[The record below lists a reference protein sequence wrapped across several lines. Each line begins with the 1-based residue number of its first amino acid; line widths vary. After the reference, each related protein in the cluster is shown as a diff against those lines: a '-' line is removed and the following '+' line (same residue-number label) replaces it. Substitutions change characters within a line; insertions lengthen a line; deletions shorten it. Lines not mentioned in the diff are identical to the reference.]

1 MTVTRPPRRA
11 DPADLTLAVSM
22 GLPSPPPE
30 AWRADIKRARA
41 KLGAEQLLI
50 VSVAGTA
57 TPGGDG
63 EQLAQDYAL
72 CARWAAEAGADVVEL
87 HRRAAAVDDRISLST
102 VYRTVKLLET
112 EGIIERLE
120 LRDGRARYERAPR
133 QHHDH
138 LIDLATG
145 GVIEFRSEEIEAL
158 QTEIAKRL
166 GYRVVYHRLELYA
179 VPLDEDGPA

>member
-1 MTVTRPPRRA
+1 MTGQRRVIARILGEAA
-11 DPADLTLAVSM
+11 DHP
-22 GLPSPPPE
+22 
-30 AWRADIKRARA
+30 
-41 KLGAEQLLI
+41 
-50 VSVAGTA
+50 
-57 TPGGDG
+57 
-63 EQLAQDYAL
+63 
-72 CARWAAEAGADVVEL
+72 DVVEL

-158 QTEIAKRL
+158 QTEIAEAARL
-166 GYRVVYHRLELYA
+166 PGRLSPARALRGA
-179 VPLDEDGPA
+179 ARRATAAGMIGPS